1 MLLLLKRL
9 YPFWIPILALVGVIG
24 CSKSAVPEP
33 FQKLLTE
40 AELSFTAPQDFQPLP
55 AVANPLLPYE
65 HAIRADDS
73 KLEVRYAIR
82 PLSRVKI
89 DYSDPHNSAPEPN
102 HLFNMLFASLAEQ
115 LASGGDTPRREYTT
129 EQAKE
134 LFNADWAAAAVFDA
148 SQQLTKD
155 YKQGLLVALHKN
167 GKADAYMVFLFNSYP
182 EVKHRINTTLP
193 SLQFKTN

>member
-1 MLLLLKRL
+1 MVLKFKWAHMIWMWSL
-9 YPFWIPILALVGVIG
+9 ILTVAVGCNKG
-24 CSKSAVPEP
+24 TLSES
-33 FQKLLTE
+33 FQKLLLE
-40 AELSFTAPQDFQPLP
+40 AELIYTAPQGFKSLS

-65 HAIRADDS
+65 HAIRTEDA

-115 LASGGDTPRREYTT
+115 LASGGDTPRREYTR

-134 LFNADWAAAAVFDA
+134 MFNADWAAAAVFDV
-148 SQQLTKD
+148 SQQFSQE
-155 YKQGLLVALHKN
+155 YAQGLLVAIHKN
-167 GKADAYMVFLFNSYP
+167 GRADAYMVYLFNSYP
-182 EVKHRINTTLP
+182 EVKQRIHTTLP
-193 SLQFKTN
+193 SLQFSR